1 MDVFR
6 YYTLFG
12 VNLTRG
18 EDMNPSY
25 SRDFIF
31 RWTSNERESAK
42 LAEQMKD
49 NLLFKTTGAEAVESV
64 GLGPELTNL
73 TGIKIRMLHCP
84 EISAHLVSTDFP
96 MRDEDID
103 ILVDTANYSDSSIKT
118 LVDSRIKL

>member
-1 MDVFR
+1 MDGFR

-18 EDMNPSY
+18 EDMNPIY

-31 RWTSNERESAK
+31 RWTSNERENAE
-42 LAEQMKD
+42 LAEQMKN
-49 NLLFKTTGAEAVESV
+49 NLLFKTTGKEAIEAV

-73 TGIKIRMLHCP
+73 TGIKTRMMHCP

-96 MRDEDID
+96 MCDEDID
-103 ILVDTANYSDSSIKT
+103 ILVDTANYSKSSIKT